1 MPFRVICL
9 MICSLTAFMPLA
21 QALEICGDLRQG
33 ELLYLRNN
41 PKEKNIFFN
50 NLGKKVYFSDE
61 DGITLV
67 ALHRDVPKKV
77 KFAVYSG
84 GDAGTE
90 YALQIE
96 PAVWDIQRVNGVA
109 PAKVTPNK
117 SHEAEILREQRDV
130 NRVLA
135 GGKSANV
142 PETHDFW
149 REGFILPIEGK
160 ISGNFGNQRIF
171 NGIPKSPH
179 SGTDIAAPEGTP
191 VKASGSGVV
200 VLSGKDYFYTGNMV
214 MIDHG
219 RQLTTIYAHLKDATV
234 KEGDAVRQGDVIGH
248 VGKTGR
254 ATGPHLHWGASLNN
268 VRFRPHSLLD
278 LNNKVCRQVEGTDM
292 GE

>member
-61 DGITLV
+61 DGVTLV

-84 GDAGTE
+84 TDAGTE

-117 SHEAEILREQRDV
+117 SHEAEILRERRDV
-130 NRVLA
+130 NRVLT

-234 KEGDAVRQGDVIGH
+234 KEGDKVRQGDVIGH

-278 LNNKVCRQVEGTDM
+278 LNNKVCRRVEGTDM

>member
-1 MPFRVICL
+1 MP
-9 MICSLTAFMPLA
+9 AA

-90 YALQIE
+90 YVLQVE
-96 PAVWDIQRVNGVA
+96 PAAWDIQRVNGVA

-142 PETHDFW
+142 SETHDFW
-149 REGFILPIEGK
+149 REGFILPIEGR
-160 ISGNFGNQRIF
+160 ISGHFGNQRIF
-171 NGIPKSPH
+171 NGVPKSPH

-234 KEGDAVRQGDVIGH
+234 KEGDKVRQGDVIGH